1 MKFYT
6 KRRKKMARKRSNST
20 IKTCPVICR
29 GTENGDT
36 FDCNTGL
43 VLEPNYAVP
52 LTNEKYRK
60 QYYKKQYKGV

>member
-1 MKFYT
+1 MKFYI
-6 KRRKKMARKRSNST
+6 KRRQKLARKRSNST

-29 GTENGDT
+29 GTGNGYT

-43 VLEPNYAVP
+43 VKPNNAVP